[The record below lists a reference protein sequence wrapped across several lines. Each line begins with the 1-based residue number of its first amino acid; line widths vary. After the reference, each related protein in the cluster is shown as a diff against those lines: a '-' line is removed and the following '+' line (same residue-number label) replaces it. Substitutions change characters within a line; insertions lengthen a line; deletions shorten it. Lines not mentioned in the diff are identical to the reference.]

1 MTIALIF
8 TCLQLLLSHPIMTKL
23 TPHHLIYDVHG
34 GDSPFLMCLVIRHGG
49 ITRCVCS
56 HILFNLTQISIF
68 SSVINNDT
76 LSAVLKKTLKS
87 VRLLYI
93 YLHICGALTNND
105 DFSVILVLLSS
116 ILHKNTYKK
125 YTQTG
130 LFQPPM
136 RIHVVHKCILVRK
149 YCVTKSHIIV
159 TYNKK

>member
-1 MTIALIF
+1 MRVQSYF
-8 TCLQLLLSHPIMTKL
+8 VQ
-23 TPHHLIYDVHG
+23 
-34 GDSPFLMCLVIRHGG
+34 
-49 ITRCVCS
+49 
-56 HILFNLTQISIF
+56 FNLNLYFFICDKQRHIV
-68 SSVINNDT
+68 SSAQKDSQVCPFT
-76 LSAVLKKTLKS
+76 L
-87 VRLLYI
+87 

-105 DFSVILVLLSS
+105 EFSVILVLLSS

-159 TYNKK
+159 TYIENNEYFISAII